1 MMKLEKLCK
10 SQIFSSKYFFF
21 HEPIFLPSFLGASLG
36 LPGGFLGATV
46 GLLGG
51 LVIVSIMKSPG
62 ISPRN
67 PQKAREGNRFSK
79 KKSLLVKMWL

>member
-1 MMKLEKLCK
+1 
-10 SQIFSSKYFFF
+10 
-21 HEPIFLPSFLGASLG
+21 LG

-51 LVIVSIMKSPG
+51 LVIVSRKSPE

-79 KKSLLVKMWL
+79 KKILTRKNVALATASTGESHKFVSL